1 MNTIEISELQ
11 KHLGNYLARVKS
23 GQQFAIE
30 ENDKIIAQILPFQAE
45 NGLSEDEKR
54 LVAEG
59 LMRLPIK
66 EDLDNEFWEAD
77 LPEVSLEKVV
87 ETIRSERD
95 ED

>member
-11 KHLGNYLARVKS
+11 KHLGSYLAQVKR

-30 ENDKIIAQILPFQAE
+30 EDDKIIAQILPFEAE
-45 NGLSEDEKR
+45 NGLSDDEKK

-59 LMRLPIK
+59 LMRLPIN
-66 EDLDNEFWEAD
+66 EDLDDEFWEAD
-77 LPEVSLEKVV
+77 LHEVSLEKVV

>member
-11 KHLGNYLARVKS
+11 KHLGSYLAQVKS
-23 GQQFAIE
+23 GKQFAIE
-30 ENDKIIAQILPFQAE
+30 EDNKIIAQILPFEAE
-45 NGLSEDEKR
+45 NGLSEDEKK

-59 LMRLPIK
+59 LMRLPIN
-66 EDLDNEFWEAD
+66 EDFEDEFWEMD

-87 ETIRSERD
+87 VTIRSERD